1 MNLVPIETARA
12 HLRVES
18 DYPADQI
25 QPYLDAA
32 TDSALQFIGRKV
44 YATDDELQAEQLAV
58 PAELEA
64 AASRRNAALEAA
76 DQVADCQARAWLVSQ
91 AGADYAAALQRAR
104 QVGLGIVIN
113 PSITAAILLT
123 LGHLDENREDVA
135 RGVSVTQLPIGAQHL
150 LWPYRVNL
158 GV

>member
-1 MNLVPIETARA
+1 MPLVTLDEARA
-12 HLRVES
+12 HLRVEA
-18 DYPADQI
+18 DYPEEQI

-32 TDSALQFIGRKV
+32 IDSAEQFLGRSV
-44 YATDDELQAEQLAV
+44 FATRDELVTAKAAV
-58 PAELEA
+58 PAALVLAAGERDAAIA
-64 AASRRNAALEAA
+64 AAQ
-76 DQVADCQARAWLVSQ
+76 QVEDLATREWMCAQARA
-91 AGADYAAALQRAR
+91 DYEVALANAR
-104 QVGLGIVIN
+104 RIGQGMVIK
-113 PSITAAILLT
+113 PSIKAAILLT